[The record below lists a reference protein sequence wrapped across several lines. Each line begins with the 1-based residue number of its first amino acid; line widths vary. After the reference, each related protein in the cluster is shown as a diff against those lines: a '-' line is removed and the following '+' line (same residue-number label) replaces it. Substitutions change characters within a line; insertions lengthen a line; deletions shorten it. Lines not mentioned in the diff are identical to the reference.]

1 MSEGA
6 HDPDKSAL
14 LRGTRASRRRARPF
28 RAFVRFVCLLA
39 FTAALLFGLALLV
52 TRTAGFREL
61 LARAVGKSLGTPVEI
76 GDCALG
82 PDMVLSLRGVRF
94 PHPLPHAEG
103 GIEELRLLPDWRR
116 TRENRALTFGELVL
130 RDVTLHVMET
140 RLGTREPVALT
151 RPMGLDTWKVRA
163 APRSDKPLSRRPPD
177 TISPGPLPTLPVPT
191 EEPAAAVTKPWR
203 PWILRLAD
211 CRISVHKLRLVLHDE
226 QGLEQAV
233 FEDVRVE
240 VDPGRGNGDP
250 MERNAR
256 YRIDG
261 KYRILSNHMPS
272 QDLHLEWMNED
283 GTWILL
289 RLEAERKLVFWVNR
303 VLSGESAGPLAAR
316 DEAVPVADAPAP
328 TPTPLQELSVLVGTN
343 VLFQRETEETDPEE
357 IKRMLREFLGDPPAP
372 RP

>member
-14 LRGTRASRRRARPF
+14 LRGTRASRRRFRPI
-28 RAFVRFVCLLA
+28 RAFVRFVCLLT
-39 FTAALLFGLALLV
+39 FAAVLLVGLGLLV

-76 GDCALG
+76 GACALG
-82 PDMVLSLRGVRF
+82 PDMVLSLAGLRF

-103 GIEELRLLPDWRR
+103 GVGELRLIPDWRR
-116 TRENRALTFGELVL
+116 TRENRSLTFGGLVL

-140 RLGTREPVALT
+140 GVGTREPVALT
-151 RPMGLDTWKVRA
+151 RPLGLDTWKVRA
-163 APRSDKPLSRRPPD
+163 NTRPGKPASRRPPD
-177 TISPGPLPTLPVPT
+177 TIAPGLLPAHPVPT
-191 EEPAAAVTKPWR
+191 AAPAAASPKPWR
-203 PWILRLAD
+203 PWTLRWTD
-211 CRISVHKLRLVLHDE
+211 CAISVHNLRLVLHDE
-226 QGLEQAV
+226 QGMEQAV

-240 VDPGRGNGDP
+240 VNPGRGEADP
-250 MERNAR
+250 MDRNAR

-316 DEAVPVADAPAP
+316 GDAVPDIVEAQPV
-328 TPTPLQELSVLVGTN
+328 PTPLQELSVLVGTN
-343 VLFQRETEETDPEE
+343 VLFQRETGESDPAE
-357 IKRMLREFLGDPPAP
+357 IKRILREFLDEPPP
-372 RP
+372 QP